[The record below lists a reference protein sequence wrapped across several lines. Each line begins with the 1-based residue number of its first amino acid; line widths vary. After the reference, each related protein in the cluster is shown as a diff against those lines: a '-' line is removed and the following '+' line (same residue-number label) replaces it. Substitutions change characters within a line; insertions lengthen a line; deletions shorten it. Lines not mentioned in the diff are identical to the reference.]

1 MGVVASHYKQS
12 RRDPDKRPE
21 PAATPARP
29 RDDIYQSALGS
40 YFSSHGWAMMATLG
54 QFLRSPFASFM
65 TALVIGVAL
74 ALPAAA
80 WVLLDNAR
88 QVTGA
93 WGSATE
99 LTVFLKS
106 DLPAGALDKLQS
118 EIHTLPT
125 VSAIEYISPQQA
137 LEEFKAGSGLGLAID
152 VLEQNP
158 LPAVLVVRPVDG
170 GAVSEVEALST
181 RLKALSGVDEVQLDM
196 DWVRRLNGLLAIGQR
211 GMMILALF
219 LGVAILVIVGNTIRL
234 MIQNHRHEI
243 VVTKLIGATD
253 GFIRRPFL
261 YWGLWLGL
269 AGGLIAWTLVS
280 VVVWTLRGPVQELAT
295 LYHTEFML
303 SHLSITSGFMLFCTG
318 IALGLGGAWLSVARH
333 LREIEPR

>member
-1 MGVVASHYKQS
+1 MGVVASHYTKN

-21 PAATPARP
+21 PATVAARP
-29 RDDIYQSALGS
+29 RDDIYQSAIGS

-54 QFLRSPFASFM
+54 QFLRSPFSSIM

-74 ALPAAA
+74 ALPAVA

-99 LTVFLKS
+99 LTVFLKTE
-106 DLPAGALDKLQS
+106 LKAGALEKLQS
-118 EIHTLPT
+118 QIQTLPT
-125 VSAIEYISPQQA
+125 VSAIEYISREQA
-137 LEEFKAGSGLGLAID
+137 LEEFKASSGLGLAID

-158 LPAVLVVRPVDG
+158 LPAVLVVRPVAG
-170 GAVSEVEALST
+170 GDTAGVEALGEQIRS
-181 RLKALSGVDEVQLDM
+181 LAGVDEVQLDM

-211 GMMILALF
+211 GMAILALF

-234 MIQNHRHEI
+234 IIQNRRHEI
-243 VVTKLIGATD
+243 VVTKLIGATN

-269 AGGLIAWTLVS
+269 AGGLIAWILVT
-280 VVVWTLRGPVQELAT
+280 VVVWSLRGPVQELAA
-295 LYHTEFML
+295 LYHTDFL
-303 SHLSITSGFMLFCTG
+303 LNHLGFASGLLLFFTG
-318 IALGLGGAWLSVARH
+318 VGLGLGGAWLSVARH